1 MSSNISS
8 SNNSSNI
15 SSNINTRPELPSGFA
30 EHKSTPA
37 IVRTGIKSRINSIDM
52 MRGLVMLIMLLDH
65 VRERFFLY
73 MQVSDPMDLSSTSWG
88 LFLSRFAAHF
98 CAPVFVFL
106 TGVSAWLYANRSHGQ
121 PRSARAFL
129 IKRGLFLIA
138 LEILVINI
146 SWMGNYHT
154 LWLQVIWVIGLSM
167 LTLAALINLPRPW
180 MAVLGLAIVFG
191 HNLLTPIHFQPN
203 EWAYSLWTILHD
215 RGYLVSEGVLKIK
228 VSYPAL
234 PWMGV
239 ILLGYVAGP
248 IFSNKSNNNLLEAS
262 QRQQTLLKL
271 GISCWVLFALLRGFN
286 IYGETLPWQAGAH
299 LGETLMS
306 VFNLTKYPPS
316 LSFLLVTLGGMFFC
330 LVVFERYFASSG
342 KVEGRLARVGHGIS
356 VFGSVPM
363 FFYILHLYVLL
374 MLYSLAKFIFGAN
387 HGELFGVNSM
397 GWIWLIAGVLVIA
410 LYYPVKRFSV
420 YKKHST
426 QAWIKYL

>member
-1 MSSNISS
+1 MNSNIS
-8 SNNSSNI
+8 
-15 SSNINTRPELPSGFA
+15 INPALSSGFA
-30 EHKSTPA
+30 EQELGRS
-37 IVRTGIKSRINSIDM
+37 IGRTRINSIDM
-52 MRGLVMLIMLLDH
+52 MRGMVMLIMLLDH
-65 VRERFFLY
+65 VRERFFFH

-88 LFLSRFAAHF
+88 LFVSRFAAHF

-167 LTLAALINLPRPW
+167 LALAALINLPRPW
-180 MAVLGLAIVFG
+180 MALLGFAIVFG
-191 HNLLTPIHFQPN
+191 HNLLTPIGFQPS
-203 EWAYSLWTILHD
+203 EWAYGLWTILHD
-215 RGYLVSEGVLKIK
+215 RGYLISEGALKIK
-228 VSYPAL
+228 VSYPVL

-248 IFSNKSNNNLLEAS
+248 IFSQKPNANQLEAT

-330 LVVFERYFASSG
+330 LVAFERYFASSG
-342 KVEGRLARVGHGIS
+342 KVGGRLARVGHGLS

-374 MLYSLAKFIFGAN
+374 LLYTLAKYVFGAN
-387 HGELFGVNSM
+387 QGEVVGVNSI
-397 GWIWLIAGVLVIA
+397 GWIWLIAALLAVG
-410 LYYPVKRFSV
+410 LYYPVKRFSQ
-420 YKKHST
+420 YKKNST

>member
-1 MSSNISS
+1 MN
-8 SNNSSNI
+8 SNI
-15 SSNINTRPELPSGFA
+15 SSNPSLSANIAKQASSPTLG
-30 EHKSTPA
+30 
-37 IVRTGIKSRINSIDM
+37 RSRINSIDM
-52 MRGLVMLIMLLDH
+52 MRGAVMLIMLLDH
-65 VRERFFLY
+65 ARERFFFH

-106 TGVSAWLYANRSHGQ
+106 TGVSAWLYANRSHGE
-121 PRSARAFL
+121 PRSARMFL

-138 LEILVINI
+138 LEILVINFSNL
-146 SWMGNYHT
+146 SWMVSYYT

-167 LTLAALINLPRPW
+167 LALAALIKLPRPW

-191 HNLLTPIHFQPN
+191 HNLLTPIGFQPN

-215 RGYLVSEGVLKIK
+215 RGYLISEGSLRVK
-228 VSYPAL
+228 VSYPVL
-234 PWMGV
+234 PWIGV

-248 IFSNKSNNNLLEAS
+248 IFSQKSNGNPLEAS

-271 GISCWVLFALLRGFN
+271 GISCWVLFAVLRGFN
-286 IYGETLPWQAGAH
+286 LYGETLPWQAGSNV
-299 LGETLMS
+299 GETLMS
-306 VFNLTKYPPS
+306 VVNLTKYPPS

-330 LVVFERYFASSG
+330 LVAFERHFASDG
-342 KVEGRLARVGHGIS
+342 KTDGSLARVGHWLS

-374 MLYSLAKFIFGAN
+374 LLYTLAKFTFGAN
-387 HGELFGVNSM
+387 HGEFYGVNSI
-397 GWIWLIAGVLVIA
+397 GWVWLIAALLAVG
-410 LYYPVKRFSV
+410 LYYPVKRFSQ
-420 YKKHST
+420 YKKNST

>member
-1 MSSNISS
+1 MSSNISRS
-8 SNNSSNI
+8 KNSSNI
-15 SSNINTRPELPSGFA
+15 NADPALSANRVGKE
-30 EHKSTPA
+30 STPA
-37 IVRTGIKSRINSIDM
+37 ISNSLIKSRINSIDM
-52 MRGLVMLIMLLDH
+52 MRGAVMIIMLLDH
-65 VRERFFLY
+65 VRERFFLH
-73 MQVSDPMDLSSTSWG
+73 MQVSDPMDLSTTSWG

-106 TGVSAWLYANRSHGQ
+106 TGISAWLYANRSHGQ

-129 IKRGLFLIA
+129 IKRGLFLIG

-167 LTLAALINLPRPW
+167 LTLAALIKLPRPW
-180 MAVLGLAIVFG
+180 MALLGGAIVFG
-191 HNLLTPIHFQPN
+191 HNLLTPIGFQPN
-203 EWAYSLWTILHD
+203 EWAYGLWTILHD
-215 RGYLVSEGVLKIK
+215 RGYLISEGALKIK

-248 IFSNKSNNNLLEAS
+248 IFSDKIDAS
-262 QRQQTLLKL
+262 ARQQKLLLL
-271 GISCWVLFALLRGFN
+271 GVSCFALFVLLRGFN

-299 LGETLMS
+299 LGKTLMS

-316 LSFLLVTLGGMFFC
+316 LSFLLVTLGCMFFC
-330 LVVFERYFASSG
+330 LVAFERYFASSG
-342 KVEGRLARVGHGIS
+342 KVGGRLARVGHGLS

-374 MLYSLAKFIFGAN
+374 LLYSLAKLTFGAN

-397 GWIWLIAGVLVIA
+397 GWIWLIAGVLIIV
-410 LYYPVKRFSV
+410 LYYPVKQFSQ
-420 YKKHST
+420 YKKHNT

>member
-8 SNNSSNI
+8 SNIRSNI
-15 SSNINTRPELPSGFA
+15 CSNINTRPELPSGFA
-30 EHKSTPA
+30 VQESTPA

-65 VRERFFLY
+65 VRERFFLH

-88 LFLSRFAAHF
+88 LFLSRFTAHF

-203 EWAYSLWTILHD
+203 EWAYGLWTILHD

-286 IYGETLPWQAGAH
+286 IYGETLPWQAGVH
-299 LGETLMS
+299 FVETLMS

-330 LVVFERYFASSG
+330 LVAFERYFASSG
-342 KVEGRLARVGHGIS
+342 KVEGRLARVGHGLS

-397 GWIWLIAGVLVIA
+397 GWIWFIAGVLVIA
-410 LYYPVKRFSV
+410 LYYPVKRFSE

>member
-8 SNNSSNI
+8 NSALSVHFSEQASANASEQVSEQSSN
-15 SSNINTRPELPSGFA
+15 RALG
-30 EHKSTPA
+30 
-37 IVRTGIKSRINSIDM
+37 RTRINSIDM

-65 VRERFFLY
+65 VRERFFLH

-106 TGVSAWLYANRSHGQ
+106 TGVSAWLYANRSHGE

-138 LEILVINI
+138 LEIVVINI

-167 LTLAALINLPRPW
+167 LTLAALINLPRAW
-180 MAVLGLAIVFG
+180 MALLGFAIVFG
-191 HNLLTPIHFQPN
+191 HNLLTPIGFQPS
-203 EWAYSLWTILHD
+203 EWAYSLWTLLHD
-215 RGYLVSEGVLKIK
+215 RGYLVSEGALRIK

-248 IFSNKSNNNLLEAS
+248 IFSQKLNSNLLEAS
-262 QRQQTLLKL
+262 QRQQTLLQL
-271 GISCWVLFALLRGFN
+271 GLSCWGLFVVLRGFN
-286 IYGETLPWQAGAH
+286 LYGETLPWQSGAH

-330 LVVFERYFASSG
+330 LVAFERYFASSG
-342 KVEGRLARVGHGIS
+342 KVGGRLARVGHGLS

-374 MLYSLAKFIFGAN
+374 LLYTLAKFIFGAN
-387 HGELFGVNSM
+387 HGEYFGVSNI
-397 GWIWLIAGVLVIA
+397 GWVWFIAGVLAIA
-410 LYYPVKRFSV
+410 LYYPVKRFSE

>member
-1 MSSNISS
+1 MNSNISANPALS
-8 SNNSSNI
+8 
-15 SSNINTRPELPSGFA
+15 SGFA
-30 EHKSTPA
+30 EQELGRS
-37 IVRTGIKSRINSIDM
+37 IGRTRINSIDM
-52 MRGLVMLIMLLDH
+52 MRGMVMLIMLLDH
-65 VRERFFLY
+65 VRERFFFH

-88 LFLSRFAAHF
+88 LFVSRFAAHF

-106 TGVSAWLYANRSHGQ
+106 TGVSAWLYANRSHGE
-121 PRSARAFL
+121 PRSARMFL

-138 LEILVINI
+138 LEILVINFSNL
-146 SWMGNYHT
+146 SWMVSYYT

-167 LTLAALINLPRPW
+167 LALAALINLPRPW
-180 MAVLGLAIVFG
+180 MALLGFAIVFG
-191 HNLLTPIHFQPN
+191 HNLLTPIGFQPS
-203 EWAYSLWTILHD
+203 EWAYGLWTILHD
-215 RGYLVSEGVLKIK
+215 RGYLVSEGALRVK
-228 VSYPAL
+228 VSYPVL

-248 IFSNKSNNNLLEAS
+248 IFSQKPNANQLEAT

-286 IYGETLPWQAGAH
+286 LYGETLPWKSGAH

-330 LVVFERYFASSG
+330 LVAFERYFASSG
-342 KVEGRLARVGHGIS
+342 KVDGRLARVGHGLS

-374 MLYSLAKFIFGAN
+374 LLYTLAKFIFGAN
-387 HGELFGVNSM
+387 HGEYFGVSNI
-397 GWIWLIAGVLVIA
+397 GWVWFIAGVLAIA
-410 LYYPVKRFSV
+410 LYYPVKRFSE

>member
-1 MSSNISS
+1 MNSNISANPALS
-8 SNNSSNI
+8 
-15 SSNINTRPELPSGFA
+15 SGFT
-30 EHKSTPA
+30 EQERGHS
-37 IVRTGIKSRINSIDM
+37 IGRTRINSIDM
-52 MRGLVMLIMLLDH
+52 MRGMVMLIMLLDH
-65 VRERFFLY
+65 VRERFFFH

-106 TGVSAWLYANRSHGQ
+106 TGVSAWLYANRSHGE
-121 PRSARAFL
+121 PRSAREFL

-138 LEILVINI
+138 LEILVINFSNL
-146 SWMGNYHT
+146 SWMASYYT

-167 LTLAALINLPRPW
+167 LALAALINLPRPW
-180 MAVLGLAIVFG
+180 MALLGFAIVFG
-191 HNLLTPIHFQPN
+191 HNLLTPIGFQPN
-203 EWAYSLWTILHD
+203 EWAYGLWTILHD
-215 RGYLVSEGVLKIK
+215 RGYLVSEGALRVK
-228 VSYPAL
+228 VSYPVL
-234 PWMGV
+234 PWIGV

-248 IFSNKSNNNLLEAS
+248 LFSNKPNGSHLDALA
-262 QRQQTLLKL
+262 RQQKLLFL
-271 GISCWVLFALLRGFN
+271 GISCWVLFAVLRGFN
-286 IYGETLPWQAGAH
+286 LYGETLPWQSGAH

-330 LVVFERYFASSG
+330 LVAFERYFASSG
-342 KVEGRLARVGHGIS
+342 KVGGRLARVGNGLS

-374 MLYSLAKFIFGAN
+374 LLYTLAKFIFGAN
-387 HGELFGVNSM
+387 HGEYFGVNNM
-397 GWIWLIAGVLVIA
+397 GWVWFIAGVLAIA
-410 LYYPVKRFSV
+410 LYYPVKRFSE

>member
-1 MSSNISS
+1 MNSNISANPALS
-8 SNNSSNI
+8 
-15 SSNINTRPELPSGFA
+15 SGFT
-30 EHKSTPA
+30 EQERGHS
-37 IVRTGIKSRINSIDM
+37 IGRTRINSIDM
-52 MRGLVMLIMLLDH
+52 MRGMVMLIMLLDH
-65 VRERFFLY
+65 VRERFFFH

-106 TGVSAWLYANRSHGQ
+106 TGVSAWLYANRSHGE
-121 PRSARAFL
+121 PRSTREFL

-138 LEILVINI
+138 LEILVINFSNL
-146 SWMGNYHT
+146 SWMVSYYT

-167 LTLAALINLPRPW
+167 LALAALINLPRPW
-180 MAVLGLAIVFG
+180 MALLGFAIVFG
-191 HNLLTPIHFQPN
+191 HNLLTPIGFQPN
-203 EWAYSLWTILHD
+203 EWAYGLWTILHD
-215 RGYLVSEGVLKIK
+215 RGYLVSEGALRVK
-228 VSYPAL
+228 VSYPVL
-234 PWMGV
+234 PWIGV

-248 IFSNKSNNNLLEAS
+248 LFSNKPNGSHLDALA
-262 QRQQTLLKL
+262 RQQKLLFL
-271 GISCWVLFALLRGFN
+271 GISCWVLFAVLRGFN
-286 IYGETLPWQAGAH
+286 LYGETLPWQSGAH

-330 LVVFERYFASSG
+330 LVAFERYFASSG
-342 KVEGRLARVGHGIS
+342 KVGGRLARVGNGLS

-374 MLYSLAKFIFGAN
+374 LLYTLAKFIFGAN
-387 HGELFGVNSM
+387 YGEYFGVSNI
-397 GWIWLIAGVLVIA
+397 GWVWFIAGVLAIA
-410 LYYPVKRFSV
+410 LYYPVKRFSE

>member
-1 MSSNISS
+1 MNSNISANPALS
-8 SNNSSNI
+8 
-15 SSNINTRPELPSGFA
+15 SGFT
-30 EHKSTPA
+30 EQERGHS
-37 IVRTGIKSRINSIDM
+37 IGRTRINSIDM
-52 MRGLVMLIMLLDH
+52 MRGMVMLIMLLDH
-65 VRERFFLY
+65 VRERFFFH

-106 TGVSAWLYANRSHGQ
+106 TGVSAWLYANRSHGE
-121 PRSARAFL
+121 PRSARMFL

-138 LEILVINI
+138 LEILVINFSNL
-146 SWMGNYHT
+146 SWMVSYYT

-167 LTLAALINLPRPW
+167 LALAALINLPRPW
-180 MAVLGLAIVFG
+180 MALLGFAIVFG
-191 HNLLTPIHFQPN
+191 HNLLTPIGFQPN
-203 EWAYSLWTILHD
+203 EWAYGLWTILHD
-215 RGYLVSEGVLKIK
+215 RGYLVSEGALRVK
-228 VSYPAL
+228 VSYPVL
-234 PWMGV
+234 PWIGV

-248 IFSNKSNNNLLEAS
+248 LFSNKPNGSHLDAS
-262 QRQQTLLKL
+262 ARQQKLLFL
-271 GISCWVLFALLRGFN
+271 GISCWVLFAVLRGFN
-286 IYGETLPWQAGAH
+286 LYGETLPWQSGAH

-330 LVVFERYFASSG
+330 LVAFERYFASSG
-342 KVEGRLARVGHGIS
+342 KVGGRLARVGNGLS

-374 MLYSLAKFIFGAN
+374 LLYTLAKFIFGAN
-387 HGELFGVNSM
+387 HGEYFGVSNI
-397 GWIWLIAGVLVIA
+397 GWVWFIAGVLAIA
-410 LYYPVKRFSV
+410 LYYPVKRFSE